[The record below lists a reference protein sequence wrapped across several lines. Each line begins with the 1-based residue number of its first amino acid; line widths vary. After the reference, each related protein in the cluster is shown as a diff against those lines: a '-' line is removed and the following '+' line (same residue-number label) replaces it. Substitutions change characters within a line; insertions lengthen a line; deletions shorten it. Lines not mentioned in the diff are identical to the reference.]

1 MASAEEHSAYLR
13 DGFFI
18 RRGMFDAEEI
28 AILRA
33 CAISDE
39 LQRGAYELDDGEGL
53 KTKMVLWNTVGQD
66 AFGLVA
72 RSSRIVRTVES
83 LLGGEV
89 YHYHSKL
96 IMKQPWTGGSFAWH
110 QDYGYWYLNGCLFP
124 EMASVFIAID
134 PNTKENGCLQVLR
147 GSHKMGRVDHGEYG
161 DQKGADPER
170 VQEAMKRLELV
181 YCVLQ
186 PGDALIFDCNVLHRS
201 NHNLSPN
208 PRWSLICCYN
218 TKHNN
223 PYKKSH
229 HPFYEP
235 LDVIEGDEDQTALKR
250 FGSQPLSAAT
260 VDSLL
265 NIADDKTVA
274 TNQVKNQ

>member
-110 QDYGYWYLNGCLFP
+110 QDYGYWYIIKT
-124 EMASVFIAID
+124 V
-134 PNTKENGCLQVLR
+134 
-147 GSHKMGRVDHGEYG
+147 SHSE
-161 DQKGADPER
+161 
-170 VQEAMKRLELV
+170 
-181 YCVLQ
+181 
-186 PGDALIFDCNVLHRS
+186 I
-201 NHNLSPN
+201 
-208 PRWSLICCYN
+208 I
-218 TKHNN
+218 
-223 PYKKSH
+223 
-229 HPFYEP
+229 
-235 LDVIEGDEDQTALKR
+235 
-250 FGSQPLSAAT
+250 AT
-260 VDSLL
+260 VFTLKMPGFILL
-265 NIADDKTVA
+265 QAASINTRLAGT
-274 TNQVKNQ
+274 